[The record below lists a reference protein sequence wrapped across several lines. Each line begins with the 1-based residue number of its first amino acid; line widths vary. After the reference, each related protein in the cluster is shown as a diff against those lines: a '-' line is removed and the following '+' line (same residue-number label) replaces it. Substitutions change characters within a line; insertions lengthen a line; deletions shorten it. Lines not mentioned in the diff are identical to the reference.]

1 MKFVQIFAVFCP
13 FLVAVDTA
21 NILGIFPYPYFSHQ
35 KFHHAIMKVLIERGH
50 NVTIFTT
57 HPQDYGDNPNVTQHT
72 FAETVQ
78 IHLKYTDML
87 MYKKKKLHWS
97 QILMQYEI
105 KAFYESG
112 KKEMEHPE
120 MQKLIKNSTD
130 YKFDLI
136 ITECI
141 MCPFLLLA
149 EVYDC
154 PIVMVASSDAPAMI
168 HGMFGNDVNP
178 LKYSESLALPY
189 IHGKMSILEQIN
201 SLIFQTFYEL
211 IFNSA
216 FFYGNAALNIEHFGH
231 LGWKTIKSPTDR
243 LALLLTNTNQ
253 AFGHIRPLMPN
264 TIQIGYLHV
273 EKPKEIVD
281 LELKKFLDNSENG
294 VVVMAL
300 GSRADPRSLGIDN
313 IKKFMSAFNQ
323 TSMNVIW
330 KLHEIEKGLEVPH
343 NVEIVSWLPLAD
355 VLAHPNVKLL
365 IFHGGLL
372 TSYEAIDREV
382 PMIVFPLAYDQF
394 MNARLMAKNGIAMEM
409 DLNDFDGLR
418 LGSAIQEMTKL
429 KYTEN
434 IRKMRS
440 LAYNQP
446 INSKDLTIW
455 HVENAVRNRFVY
467 AQDFGCMSIWESRSM
482 HLTVYV
488 IVFVGSLYVL
498 VRKKFLKVQ
507 ENSI

>member
-1 MKFVQIFAVFCP
+1 MNFVIFCSFFAAVQS
-13 FLVAVDTA
+13 A

-35 KFHHAIMKVLIERGH
+35 KFHHAIMKVLIEQGH

-57 HPQDYGDNPNVTQHT
+57 HPQDYSDNPNVTQHI

-87 MYKKKKLHWS
+87 MYKQKKLHWS

-105 KAFYESG
+105 RAFYESSI
-112 KKEMEHPE
+112 KEMEHPE
-120 MQKLIKNSTD
+120 MQKLIHNSSD

-136 ITECI
+136 ISECI

-149 EVYDC
+149 EVFDC
-154 PIVMVASSDAPAMI
+154 PIALVASSDAPAMI

-189 IHGKMSILEQIN
+189 VHGQMSIFEQLN
-201 SLIFQTFYEL
+201 SLIFQTFYEF
-211 IFNSA
+211 IFNFA
-216 FFYGNAALNIEHFGH
+216 FFYYNGKLNIQHFGH
-231 LGWKTIKSPTDR
+231 LGWKTVKSPTDR

-253 AFGHIRPLMPN
+253 AFGHIRPLMPS
-264 TIQIGYLHV
+264 TVQVGYLHV
-273 EKPKEIVD
+273 EKPKEIAD
-281 LELKKFLDNSENG
+281 EELRNFLDSSENG
-294 VVVMAL
+294 VIVMAL
-300 GSRADPRSLGIDN
+300 GSRADPKSLGIDN
-313 IKKFMSAFNQ
+313 VKKFMSAFNQ

-330 KLHEIEKGLEVPH
+330 KLHEIDDGLEVPH

-372 TSYEAIDREV
+372 TSYEAIDRAV

-394 MNARLMAKNGIAMEM
+394 MNARLMARNGIAMEM

-418 LGSAIQEMTKL
+418 LGSAIQEMTKAEYL
-429 KYTEN
+429 KN
-434 IRKMRS
+434 IEKMRRF
-440 LAYNQP
+440 AYNQP
-446 INSKDLTIW
+446 ISSKELTIW

-467 AQDFGCMSIWESRSM
+467 AKDFGCMSIWESRSM
-482 HLTVYV
+482 HLVLYA
-488 IVFVGSLYVL
+488 VGFIGSMYIL
-498 VRKKFLKVQ
+498 VRKKLMKIP
-507 ENSI
+507 ENSG